1 MVSSIAVL
9 SVSLLAVG
17 LVLTPGPNTVYLVS
31 RTISQ
36 GRTAG
41 MAALLGIAAGSL
53 IYLVS
58 SAAGATALLMLVPQ
72 VLQGIKAAGTTY
84 LLWLAWHSLRASPMA
99 GQQPLEQISNSR
111 LFLLGLA
118 TNLLNPTVALVYLS
132 VLPQLIDSNR
142 GHVAL
147 QGLILGTLQA
157 VIMLAINCLV
167 VLGAGR
173 IAGWVSHRPR
183 LLRMQ
188 RWLTSTVLG
197 VMAVQMLTT
206 AQ

>member
-17 LVLTPGPNTVYLVS
+17 LVLTPGPNTVYLVT

-36 GRTAG
+36 GRSAG
-41 MAALLGIAAGSL
+41 MAALLGIATGSVV
-53 IYLVS
+53 YLVS
-58 SAAGATALLMLVPQ
+58 SAAGAAALLILVPEL
-72 VLQGIKAAGTTY
+72 LQGIKAAGTTY
-84 LLWLAWHSLRASPMA
+84 LLWLAWHTLRASPLM
-99 GQQPLEQISNSR
+99 QHQPTEQTSSSR

-118 TNLLNPTVALVYLS
+118 TNMLNPTVALVYLS
-132 VLPQLIDSNR
+132 VLPQLIDANR

-147 QGLILGTLQA
+147 QGLILGALQA
-157 VIMLAINCLV
+157 VIMLTVNCFV

-173 IAGWVSHRPR
+173 IAGWLAHRPR
-183 LLRMQ
+183 LLRVQ

-197 VMAVQMLTT
+197 AMAVQMLAT

>member
-36 GRTAG
+36 GRPAG
-41 MAALLGIAAGSL
+41 MAALLGIATGSVV
-53 IYLVS
+53 YLVS
-58 SAAGATALLMLVPQ
+58 SAAGAAALLMLIPQ

-84 LLWLAWHSLRASPMA
+84 LLWLAWNTLRGSPLVGNHAAGHSST
-99 GQQPLEQISNSR
+99 SR
-111 LFLLGLA
+111 LYLLGLA
-118 TNLLNPTVALVYLS
+118 TNLLNPTVAMVYLS
-132 VLPQLIDSNR
+132 VLPQLIDADR

-147 QGLILGTLQA
+147 QGLILGSLQA
-157 VIMLAINCLV
+157 IIMLTVNCLV

-183 LLRMQ
+183 LLRWQ

-197 VMAVQMLTT
+197 AMAVQMLTT

>member
-17 LVLTPGPNTVYLVS
+17 LVLTPGPNTVYLVT

-41 MAALLGIAAGSL
+41 LAALMGIACGSVV
-53 IYLVS
+53 YLVS

-72 VLQGIKAAGTTY
+72 LLQGIKAAGTTY
-84 LLWLAWHSLRASPMA
+84 LLWLAWHTLRTPSTVDH
-99 GQQPLEQISNSR
+99 QTTEQTPISR

-147 QGLILGTLQA
+147 QGLILGSLQA
-157 VIMLAINCLV
+157 IIMLTVNCVV
-167 VLGAGR
+167 VLSAGR

-183 LLRMQ
+183 LLRVQ

-197 VMAVQMLTT
+197 AMAVQMLSTG
-206 AQ
+206 

>member
-17 LVLTPGPNTVYLVS
+17 LVLTPGPNTVYLVT

-41 MAALLGIAAGSL
+41 MAALLGIATGSVVYL
-53 IYLVS
+53 IS

-72 VLQGIKAAGTTY
+72 LLQGIKAAGTTY
-84 LLWLAWHSLRASPMA
+84 LLWLAWHTLRTSPMVDH
-99 GQQPLEQISNSR
+99 QTTETTSNGR
-111 LFLLGLA
+111 LFLLGMA

-147 QGLILGTLQA
+147 QGLILGSLQA
-157 VIMLAINCLV
+157 IIMLTVNCLV

-183 LLRMQ
+183 LLQLQ

-197 VMAVQMLTT
+197 AMAVQMLTT

>member
-9 SVSLLAVG
+9 SVTLLAVG

-36 GRTAG
+36 GRSAG
-41 MAALLGIAAGSL
+41 IAALLGIGAGSVV
-53 IYLVS
+53 YLVS
-58 SAAGATALLMLVPQ
+58 SAAGATALLMLVPEL
-72 VLQGIKAAGTTY
+72 LQGIKAAGTTY
-84 LLWLAWHSLRASPMA
+84 LLWLAWHTLRASPLVD
-99 GQQPLEQISNSR
+99 QQPTEQTSTSR

-132 VLPQLIDSNR
+132 VLPQLIDTDR

-147 QGLILGTLQA
+147 QGLILGSLQA
-157 VIMLAINCLV
+157 VIMLTVNCFV

-173 IAGWVSHRPR
+173 IAGWVAHRPR
-183 LLRMQ
+183 LLRVQ

-197 VMAVQMLTT
+197 AMAVQMLTT